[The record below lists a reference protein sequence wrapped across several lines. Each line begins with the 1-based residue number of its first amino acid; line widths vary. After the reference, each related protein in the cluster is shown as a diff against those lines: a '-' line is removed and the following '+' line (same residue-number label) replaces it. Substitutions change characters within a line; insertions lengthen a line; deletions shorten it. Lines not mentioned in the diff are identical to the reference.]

1 LYIHDSPVLELGG
14 TGSFDEFGV
23 HPGSFI
29 KQDDGTLLFFYQ
41 GWTRMESVPYIT
53 TLGLATSTNCGV
65 TFSKVS
71 KGPLFSRSLE
81 DPFLE
86 NGFFV

>member
-1 LYIHDSPVLELGG
+1 MSGKSLSYISFIDVAKDNPSKILYIHDSPVLELGG

-41 GWTRMESVPYIT
+41 GWTRMESVP
-53 TLGLATSTNCGV
+53 
-65 TFSKVS
+65 
-71 KGPLFSRSLE
+71 
-81 DPFLE
+81 
-86 NGFFV
+86 